1 MSFPILPPLRAGFA
15 AAAAV
20 VLFAQPAIAADW
32 TFTELPQA
40 SPPYG
45 EWGAPAINDA
55 GEVVFFTNLLDGHQ
69 AIVRLDANGP
79 FTVAVADSAPFVS
92 FDGVGSF
99 RLTND
104 PVLDDLGRVAFRAYT
119 YDPATWTYTGTAYL
133 DDHGARAAMTG
144 EFGGTGP
151 WLDWCNPVMAG
162 DGSCALFTWDSGTQ
176 VQTLWSGSAPTLS
189 AVMDNSGSV
198 ASFTTEAVV
207 AAGGR
212 VAVRTSD
219 DDNDQRILRCDGA
232 TATLIA
238 SRRGEGYY
246 DYRDGLAV
254 NAAGLVAYHVLLSEW
269 VAGICTGDGGP
280 PAVAVH
286 NDQTGFDSFY
296 ALGLDAQGRLVF
308 QASLTDWTMG
318 IFDGPDP
325 VADRVIA
332 RGDSLFGSTVSSLE
346 LGRHGVN
353 AAGDVAFR
361 YSLDDYRSGIAIARR
376 TGGTGVG
383 SVPAVAMNLACSPNP
398 FNPRTTLSFT
408 LDRPSR
414 VRVVIHALDGRLA
427 AVLADGER
435 SAGQHALAWDGCDAD
450 GLALPSG
457 SYLARLESA
466 SGTATTKLVLLR

>member
-1 MSFPILPPLRAGFA
+1 MSSLIARPLRAGLA
-15 AAAAV
+15 AAAAIV
-20 VLFAQPAIAADW
+20 FFTLPAVAADW
-32 TFTELPQA
+32 IFTDLPPA
-40 SPPYG
+40 SPPYAD
-45 EWGAPAINDA
+45 WSAPAINAA
-55 GEVVFFTNLLDGHQ
+55 GETVFCTQLLDGHQ

-79 FTVAVADSAPFVS
+79 HTVAIADSTPFVS

-99 RLTND
+99 RLVND
-104 PVLDDLGRVAFRAYT
+104 PMLDDLGRVAFRAYT
-119 YDPATWTYTGTAYL
+119 YDPVSWTYTGVAYL
-133 DDHGARAAMTG
+133 DDHGARTAMTG

-162 DGSCALFTWDSGTQ
+162 DGSCALFTWDWAAQ
-176 VQTLWSGSAPTLS
+176 VQTLWAGSAPTLS
-189 AVMDNSGSV
+189 AVMDNGGSV
-198 ASFTTEAVV
+198 ASFTTEAAV

-232 TATLIA
+232 SVTLIS
-238 SRRGEGYY
+238 SRNGEGYY

-254 NAAGLVAYHVLLSEW
+254 NAAGLVAYHVQLSEW

-280 PAVAVH
+280 PTVAVH
-286 NDQTGFDSFY
+286 NDQTGFDAFY
-296 ALGLDAQGRLVF
+296 ALGLDVQGRLVF

-325 VADRVIA
+325 VANRVIA

-361 YSLDDYRSGIAIARR
+361 YSLEDYRSGIAIARR
-376 TGGTGVG
+376 AGGTGVG
-383 SVPAVAMNLACSPNP
+383 SMPAVAMSLACSPNP

-414 VRVVIHALDGRLA
+414 VRIVIHALDGRLA

-435 SAGQHALAWDGCDAD
+435 PAGRHALTWDGRDDD
-450 GLALPSG
+450 GRALPSG
-457 SYLARLESA
+457 SYLARLDSA